1 MPVPKSSKTDESTAA
16 VAANSGPVSTIIETE
31 PVVNPVDVTEISQI
45 QDTATNTD
53 ITSTTD
59 TTDTTAPAKPKRG
72 RRAGAPPAIAWSQPM
87 FNAMRREARRLASQQ
102 LAAGLEDAV
111 DPGKL
116 LEAVKASH
124 DGFEAVDRARLVSKY
139 KEGQK
144 QISKS
149 AKAEEI
155 AAASMEH
162 PLYLPPLTSNRS
174 KIDFLALDEAE

>member
-1 MPVPKSSKTDESTAA
+1 MPVPPKSSKAET
-16 VAANSGPVSTIIETE
+16 VNSSATSTIIETE
-31 PVVNPVDVTEISQI
+31 PVVNPVDVTETSQI
-45 QDTATNTD
+45 QDAAIPAADASGTSTATTA
-53 ITSTTD
+53 TT
-59 TTDTTAPAKPKRG
+59 KPKRG
-72 RRAGAPPAIAWSQPM
+72 RRAGAPPAVNWSQPM

-102 LAAGLEDAV
+102 VAAGLGDAV

-139 KEGQK
+139 KEGLK
-144 QISKS
+144 QIAQS

-155 AAASMEH
+155 AAQGMEH

-174 KIDFLALDEAE
+174 KIDFLAPDEAE